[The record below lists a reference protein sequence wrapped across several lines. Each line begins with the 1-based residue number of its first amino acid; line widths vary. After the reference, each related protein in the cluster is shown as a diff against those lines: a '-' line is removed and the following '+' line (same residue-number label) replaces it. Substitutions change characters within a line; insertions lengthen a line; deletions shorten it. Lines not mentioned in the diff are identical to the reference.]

1 MADIKVRDL
10 TDTSSV
16 ALDNQIMVLTND
28 EQNQVQNITVE
39 NLLTNV
45 LSSDN
50 GNVLEQ
56 GTDGKLYVETPE
68 NITGDLADLSTIN
81 KTSLVN
87 AINEVDSDITD
98 EATTRANADNNL
110 QSQIDAITSASDVTD
125 IVGTYAQLQAYD
137 TTGLPDNSII
147 KVLQDESRQD
157 ETTYYRWVITGGV
170 GAWVLIGEEGPYY
183 TKSQADSLFATQQ
196 TTGNLASL
204 DTSDKTSLVN
214 AINELSSV
222 LDPTQTADYINNS
235 KAVESGAISSN
246 SIILSNVIKYAH
258 SSFDRSKFTVVGSP
272 TITDDGIASG
282 FSTSNYLKTPITMAQ
297 LKDKSWEV
305 STKWVNK
312 GVLASA
318 NSDGDPL
325 VTLGTADYVSLR
337 SGISINELN
346 SSKGIY
352 FFCNCGNPDEET
364 TTGQNSRANKSY
376 AQSGMPDWA
385 IATMKFDINSGT
397 YYFYI
402 EDSFNPTKTLIGT
415 YIPSTVSKQLA
426 SVYNDSSS
434 YISCGRDVARYVKN
448 AIDLKQFS
456 ITVDGV
462 EVFSGN
468 KTGLDVIKPDDYEV
482 VGSPTISADGVIV
495 NTTSANGYIKT
506 PVNLI
511 SGSSSLIEYYFR
523 VKLNSISH
531 SDNNEWGLLN
541 GYGFRLFQGKDGY
554 LQYRGGTPDAFIG
567 PALSNSRYSEGETL
581 DFYIAQTATSLYT
594 KITNVDRNTVYES
607 TNNNLTF
614 TLNPSTSVQLLTFYS
629 SNSYINQNCS
639 MDLNYFKIY
648 VDGNLVYQPC
658 LKIPYTKGSEQYG
671 GKYVN
676 AQYLP
681 RVKDAYEQGLANDY
695 FTLDEVNGTY
705 TLPMGN
711 LYGMIENKV
720 DKHNLVEVPAVIIS
734 TYQNGTSWYNL
745 YSNGF
750 CEQGGYHSTISTSN
764 TWVKVSLLKTYKDK
778 SYSAIAVNSGDS
790 TNTAQVKVGN
800 SSIND
805 VDGFYI
811 CVSASSG
818 AFWRTSGYLAEGE
831 Y

>member
-16 ALDNQIMVLTND
+16 ALDNQIMVLIND

-272 TITDDGIASG
+272 NITDDGVASG
-282 FSTSNYLKTPITMAQ
+282 FSSGNYIKASITTVSSTSTFEIKIKFKFSEIPSTWTKIWGIGSGDYSQVYITSGGITFNWAVNGTNY
-297 LKDKSWEV
+297 
-305 STKWVNK
+305 
-312 GVLASA
+312 
-318 NSDGDPL
+318 NSVISHLFTGTED
-325 VTLGTADYVSLR
+325 VTYTFGWNGTQVY
-337 SGISINELN
+337 
-346 SSKGIY
+346 
-352 FFCNCGNPDEET
+352 
-364 TTGQNSRANKSY
+364 SRANINGLDHTGSS
-376 AQSGMPDWA
+376 ANL
-385 IATMKFDINSGT
+385 ATSMSFSEIYFANVGT
-397 YYFYI
+397 TGAAF
-402 EDSFNPTKTLIGT
+402 TG
-415 YIPSTVSKQLA
+415 Q
-426 SVYNDSSS
+426 
-434 YISCGRDVARYVKN
+434 
-448 AIDLKQFS
+448 IDLKQFS

-468 KTGLDVIKPDDYEV
+468 KTGIDTIKPDDYTV
-482 VGSPTISADGVIV
+482 VGTPTISADGVASGLNNSSNKINQLIDVSGFYNHNLRFTSRGIV
-495 NTTSANGYIKT
+495 QKGKRTIFFNFAPTYNDTTLCLYCETNTFILNGQYLKTDDTTGTIWCSTGSTIYNNLFTDDNPHWCIATGEFNVSANTYTITLTREDDGQ
-506 PVNLI
+506 
-511 SGSSSLIEYYFR
+511 
-523 VKLNSISH
+523 SISV
-531 SDNNEWGLLN
+531 SRTITDAKDNNASPRYFNGL
-541 GYGFRLFQGKDGY
+541 
-554 LQYRGGTPDAFIG
+554 T
-567 PALSNSRYSEGETL
+567 
-581 DFYIAQTATSLYT
+581 TAT
-594 KITNVDRNTVYES
+594 VYIGNNHWTDES
-607 TNNNLTF
+607 DT
-614 TLNPSTSVQLLTFYS
+614 
-629 SNSYINQNCS
+629 I
-639 MDLNYFKIY
+639 DLNAFKIY

-658 LKIPYTKGSEQYG
+658 LKIPYTESKTGS
-671 GKYVN
+671 KIVN
-676 AQYLP
+676 ATYRD
-681 RVKDAYEQGLANDY
+681 RVNDMADQFGSANY
-695 FTLDEVNGTY
+695 YTLDEDNGNF
-705 TLPMGN
+705 TLPMGE

-720 DKHNLVEVPAVIIS
+720 DKQNLVEVPAVIIS
-734 TYQNGTSWYNL
+734 TYQNGTSWYNV

-778 SYSAIAVNSGDS
+778 SYSAIAVNSGDT

-800 SSIND
+800 SSKND